1 MKFADVIVDISVE
14 ELDKTFQYII
24 PETLEEQIGV
34 GDKVSIPFGRS
45 RRTGYIVGI
54 TDTPAIDMNRLKEL
68 GGVVED
74 SISIDSRFIRLAHW
88 MKTQYGSTMNQ
99 ALKTVLPVK
108 RSIKRTLNR
117 RVHLLISAKEAESI
131 AYEIVR
137 RSPVQAKVLLLLAKS
152 GNVDYSELL
161 HQCNATASTIKALN
175 EKGFID
181 VSVTENIRNELNAM
195 PDFRE
200 TVKLNEAQE
209 KIANRIIT
217 DWNNGDNR
225 TCLIKG
231 VTGSGKTEVY
241 MEIIQHVIDCG
252 REVIMLIPE
261 IALTHQTVMRFYHR
275 FGDAVSIIHSRL
287 SFGEKYDRFEL
298 ARQGKI
304 KIMIGPRTALFT
316 PFARLG
322 LIIIDEEHENAY
334 QSDTT
339 PKYHA
344 REVAKYIAK
353 MCDAKVIL
361 GSATPSLESYYLTE
375 QGLYNLYELNN
386 RAGNAGFP
394 NVQVIDLKEELR
406 RGNRSIISNEL
417 MRLME
422 DRLRR
427 REQIMLFL
435 NRRGYNGFVSC
446 RSCGTVV
453 ECPHCAVSLTLHKDN
468 RLICHYCGYETS
480 FEKKCKSCGS
490 GHIGTFKAGT
500 QLVEEQVKQLFPNV
514 KTLRMDADTTKA
526 KRGHEEILQTFL
538 EGKADVLIGTQM
550 IVKGHDFPNVTLV
563 GILIADT
570 SLYVSDYSA
579 AERTFDLLTQ
589 AAGRAGRGDKQ
600 GDVVI
605 QAYNTEHYAIK
616 AACANDYE
624 AFYQEEMAFREL
636 MDYPPAMRMMS
647 VTVSSENEEIA
658 VAASNHIK
666 DLTQNTISRIIG
678 PANASIYRINDIYHR
693 IIYYKD
699 IENKHLT
706 QIKDIIES
714 ALTEDVFKNCQVQ
727 FDFR

>member
-34 GDKVSIPFGRS
+34 GDKVLIPFGRS

-131 AYEIVR
+131 ANEIVR

-161 HQCNATASTIKALN
+161 HKCNATASTIKALN

-422 DRLRR
+422 DRLGR

-514 KTLRMDADTTKA
+514 RTLRMDADTTKA
-526 KRGHEEILQTFL
+526 KRGHDEILQTFL

>member
-117 RVHLLISAKEAESI
+117 RVHLLISAKEAEAI
-131 AYEIVR
+131 AYEIVP

-514 KTLRMDADTTKA
+514 RTLRMDADTTKA

>member
-14 ELDKTFQYII
+14 ELDKSFQYII
-24 PETLEEQIGV
+24 PKTLEAQIAV
-34 GDKVSIPFGRS
+34 GDKVDIPFGRTK
-45 RRTGYIVGI
+45 RTGYVIGI
-54 TDTPAIDMNRLKEL
+54 SDTPAIAMDKLKEL
-68 GGVVED
+68 SGVVKD
-74 SISIDSRFIRLAHW
+74 SISIDGRFIRLAHW

-108 RSIKRTLNR
+108 RSIKRTLSR
-117 RVHLLISAKEAESI
+117 IVKLLISPKEAETI
-131 AYEIVR
+131 ADEIVR
-137 RSPVQAKVLLLLAKS
+137 RSPVQARVLLLLAEN
-152 GNVDYSELL
+152 GDMDYSELL
-161 HQCNATASTIKALN
+161 HKCNATASTIKALN
-175 EKGFID
+175 EKGLID
-181 VSVTENIRNELNAM
+181 VSAMEHIRSELNAM

-200 TVKLNEAQE
+200 AVKLNEEQE
-209 KIANRIIT
+209 RIAERIIT
-217 DWNNGDNR
+217 DWDNGDNR

-241 MEIIQHVIDCG
+241 MEIIQHVIDSG
-252 REVIMLIPE
+252 REAVMLIPE

-275 FGDAVSIIHSRL
+275 FGDTVSIIHSRL

-316 PFARLG
+316 PFANLG

-344 REVAKYIAK
+344 RETAIHIAE

-361 GSATPSLESYYLTE
+361 GSATPSLQSYYMAE
-375 QGLYNLYELNN
+375 QGLYKLYELNN
-386 RAGNAGFP
+386 RAGNAGLP
-394 NVQVIDLKEELR
+394 KVHVVDLREELR
-406 RGNRSIISNEL
+406 MGNRSIISNAL
-417 MRLME
+417 MKLME
-422 DRLRR
+422 DRLGR

-446 RSCGTVV
+446 RSCGKVV
-453 ECPHCAVSLTLHKDN
+453 ECPHCAVSLTLHKGD
-468 RLICHYCGYETS
+468 RLICHYCGYETH

-490 GHIGTFKAGT
+490 GHIGAFKAGT
-500 QLVEEQVKQLFPNV
+500 QLVEEQVKQLFPTV
-514 KTLRMDADTTKA
+514 RTLRMDADTTKG
-526 KRGHEEILQTFL
+526 KRGHEEILQSFL
-538 EGKADVLIGTQM
+538 DHNADVLIGTQM

-563 GILIADT
+563 GVLIADT
-570 SLYVSDYSA
+570 SLYVSDYTA

-600 GDVVI
+600 GDVII
-605 QAYNTEHYAIK
+605 QAYDTEHYAIK

-624 AFYQEEMAFREL
+624 AFYQEEMVFREL

-647 VTVSSENEEIA
+647 VTISSADEERA
-658 VAASNHIK
+658 VNASNHIRE
-666 DLTQNTISRIIG
+666 LTGNMALRAIG
-678 PANASIYRINDIYHR
+678 PANASIYRINDVYYR

-699 IENKHLT
+699 KENKHLT
-706 QIKDIIES
+706 QIKDIIEG
-714 ALTEDVFKNCQVQ
+714 ALAEDIFKGCQVQ

>member
-131 AYEIVR
+131 ANEIVR

-241 MEIIQHVIDCG
+241 MIT
-252 REVIMLIPE
+252 
-261 IALTHQTVMRFYHR
+261 LTP
-275 FGDAVSIIHSRL
+275 S
-287 SFGEKYDRFEL
+287 
-298 ARQGKI
+298 
-304 KIMIGPRTALFT
+304 
-316 PFARLG
+316 
-322 LIIIDEEHENAY
+322 
-334 QSDTT
+334 SDTT
-339 PKYHA
+339 TTKLA
-344 REVAKYIAK
+344 SK
-353 MCDAKVIL
+353 CS
-361 GSATPSLESYYLTE
+361 SAT
-375 QGLYNLYELNN
+375 
-386 RAGNAGFP
+386 
-394 NVQVIDLKEELR
+394 
-406 RGNRSIISNEL
+406 
-417 MRLME
+417 
-422 DRLRR
+422 
-427 REQIMLFL
+427 
-435 NRRGYNGFVSC
+435 
-446 RSCGTVV
+446 
-453 ECPHCAVSLTLHKDN
+453 
-468 RLICHYCGYETS
+468 TS
-480 FEKKCKSCGS
+480 
-490 GHIGTFKAGT
+490 
-500 QLVEEQVKQLFPNV
+500 
-514 KTLRMDADTTKA
+514 
-526 KRGHEEILQTFL
+526 
-538 EGKADVLIGTQM
+538 
-550 IVKGHDFPNVTLV
+550 
-563 GILIADT
+563 
-570 SLYVSDYSA
+570 
-579 AERTFDLLTQ
+579 
-589 AAGRAGRGDKQ
+589 
-600 GDVVI
+600 
-605 QAYNTEHYAIK
+605 
-616 AACANDYE
+616 
-624 AFYQEEMAFREL
+624 
-636 MDYPPAMRMMS
+636 
-647 VTVSSENEEIA
+647 
-658 VAASNHIK
+658 
-666 DLTQNTISRIIG
+666 
-678 PANASIYRINDIYHR
+678 
-693 IIYYKD
+693 
-699 IENKHLT
+699 
-706 QIKDIIES
+706 
-714 ALTEDVFKNCQVQ
+714 
-727 FDFR
+727 

>member
-24 PETLEEQIGV
+24 PEPLEKQINV

-45 RRTGYIVGI
+45 KRTGYIIGI
-54 TDTPAIDMNRLKEL
+54 TDTPAIDINRLKEL
-68 GGVVED
+68 NGVVED
-74 SISIDSRFIRLAHW
+74 SISIDGRFIRLAYW
-88 MKTQYGSTMNQ
+88 LKTQYGSTMNQ

-108 RSIKRTLNR
+108 RSVKRTLNR
-117 RVHLLISAKEAESI
+117 RVKLLISTKEAEII
-131 AYEIVR
+131 ANEIVR
-137 RSPVQAKVLLLLAKS
+137 RSPVQSKVLLLLAKS
-152 GNVDYSELL
+152 GNADYSELL
-161 HQCNATASTIKALN
+161 HKCNATASTIKALN

-200 TVKLNEAQE
+200 AVKLNEVQE
-209 KIANRIIT
+209 RITERIIT
-217 DWNNGDNR
+217 DFNNGDNR

-275 FGDAVSIIHSRL
+275 FGDMVSIIHSKL

-322 LIIIDEEHENAY
+322 LIVIDEEHENAY

-480 FEKKCKSCGS
+480 FEKKCKLCGS
-490 GHIGTFKAGT
+490 RHIGTFKAGT

-636 MDYPPAMRMMS
+636 MDYPPAMHMMS
-647 VTVSSENEEIA
+647 VIVSSENEKRVIE
-658 VAASNHIK
+658 ASNYIK
-666 DLTQNTISRIIG
+666 ALTQDKILKVIG
-678 PANASIYRINDIYHR
+678 PANASIYRINDVYYR

-699 IENKHLT
+699 KENKHLT

>member
-131 AYEIVR
+131 ANEIVR

-161 HQCNATASTIKALN
+161 HKCNATASTIKALN

>member
-514 KTLRMDADTTKA
+514 RTLRMDADTTKA

>member
-131 AYEIVR
+131 ANEIVR

-161 HQCNATASTIKALN
+161 HKCNATASTIKALN

-514 KTLRMDADTTKA
+514 RTLRMDADTTKA

>member
-131 AYEIVR
+131 ANEIVR

>member
-131 AYEIVR
+131 ANEIVR

-514 KTLRMDADTTKA
+514 RTLRMDADTTKA